1 MLRIAAF
8 VVLLLSPMAWT
19 SAQTTLPAVEVVG
32 VQIGSATICS
42 SGCSNWFPAALAELP
57 GQVTEISHM
66 AAPRFLMVIC
76 DGDVQ
81 DRETAVW
88 NGYRSYLE
96 DTYGNDFAGQLR
108 QAYVDAQNLGQT
120 LTVYFTDDSSG
131 TYLRTGAGLDDEIG
145 FSERSAP
152 RCAP

>member
-1 MLRIAAF
+1 MLRTAAF

-32 VQIGSATICS
+32 VQIGSAICS

-57 GQVTEISHM
+57 VQMDEISHM

-81 DRETAVW
+81 GREAAVW
-88 NGYRSYLE
+88 N
-96 DTYGNDFAGQLR
+96 
-108 QAYVDAQNLGQT
+108 
-120 LTVYFTDDSSG
+120 
-131 TYLRTGAGLDDEIG
+131 
-145 FSERSAP
+145 
-152 RCAP
+152 